1 MSSDFGN
8 FMLEYNVIG
17 VSLGT
22 IVGFGLTNWTRDF
35 KNTVLTPVINK
46 YGINE
51 YGDLVATSVEVI
63 FLFMLIYVI
72 YILLVRNMITTAL
85 DEQDKQKEKEK
96 KWKDNILDEIK
107 MIKKSN
113 KEVKAY
119 PSNAS
124 LV

>member
-1 MSSDFGN
+1 MSSNFGD
-8 FMLEYNVIG
+8 FMLDYNVIG

-35 KNTVLTPVINK
+35 KNTVLTPIINN

-51 YGDLVATSVEVI
+51 YGPLVATSVEVV

-72 YILLVRNMITTAL
+72 YLLLVRNMITDAL
-85 DEQDKQKEKEK
+85 DEKQKQNEKEK
-96 KWKDNILDEIK
+96 AWKDKVLNEIK

-119 PSNAS
+119 PS